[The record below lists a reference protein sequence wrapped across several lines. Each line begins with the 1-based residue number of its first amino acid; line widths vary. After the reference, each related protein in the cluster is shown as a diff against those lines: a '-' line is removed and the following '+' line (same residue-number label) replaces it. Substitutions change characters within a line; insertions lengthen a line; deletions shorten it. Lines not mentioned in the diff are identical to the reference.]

1 MEVFV
6 ATPER
11 RVFSGQASD
20 VLVSA
25 EKGQIN
31 ILERH
36 ANLVTFVKPGELRV
50 RGESEKAFQVGAGV
64 LKVEGNRVSILCREI
79 AEK

>member
-1 MEVFV
+1 
-6 ATPER
+6 
-11 RVFSGQASD
+11 
-20 VLVSA
+20 
-25 EKGQIN
+25 
-31 ILERH
+31 
-36 ANLVTFVKPGELRV
+36 VTFVKPGELRV